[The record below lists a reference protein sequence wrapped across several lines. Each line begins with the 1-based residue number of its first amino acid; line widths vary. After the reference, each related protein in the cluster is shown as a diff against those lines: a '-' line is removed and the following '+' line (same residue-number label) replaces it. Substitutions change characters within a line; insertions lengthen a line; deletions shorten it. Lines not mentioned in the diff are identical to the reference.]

1 MTDDHDRLDAFEAL
15 YRSTLPLIRSY
26 ARRRTTVDV
35 AEDVVAQT
43 YLTAW
48 RRSDEA
54 VAGGLPWLY
63 RTARL
68 TLANH
73 QRTERRQLRV
83 ADLVGSTTDTW
94 QADSSDEHAERS
106 VVLAAIQRLSE
117 ADRELLLLV
126 YWERLSVKSVA
137 IVLGCRP
144 GTAAV
149 RLHRARR
156 TLRDALSD
164 PPDADVRRHPS
175 ASAPSCV
182 PEVTS

>member
-1 MTDDHDRLDAFEAL
+1 MTDDQDRVDAFEAL

-26 ARRRTTVDV
+26 ARRRTTADV
-35 AEDVVAQT
+35 AEDVVAHT

-48 RRSDEA
+48 RRYDEA

-63 RTARL
+63 RTAHL

-73 QRTERRQLRV
+73 LRAERRQVRV
-83 ADLVGSTTDTW
+83 ADLVGSTADAW
-94 QADSSDEHAERS
+94 QPDGSDEHAERS

-126 YWERLSVKSVA
+126 YWERLSVKAVA
-137 IVLGCRP
+137 VVLGCRP

-156 TLRDALSD
+156 TLREALSD
-164 PPDADVRRHPS
+164 PPDDETRAHPS
-175 ASAPSCV
+175 PVVPSPV
-182 PEVTS
+182 AEVTP

>member
-1 MTDDHDRLDAFEAL
+1 MTTDEDERRRAFETL
-15 YRSTLPLIRSY
+15 YRITLPSIRSY
-26 ARRRTTVDV
+26 ARRRAPDDL

-48 RRSDEA
+48 RRCDDA

-63 RTARL
+63 RTARF

-83 ADLVGSTTDTW
+83 TQRVADASDVSEPDATAA
-94 QADSSDEHAERS
+94 ADERS
-106 VVLAAIQRLSE
+106 LVLDAIEQLSDD
-117 ADRELLLLV
+117 DREILLLV
-126 YWERLSVKSVA
+126 YWEHLSVKTVA
-137 IVLGCRP
+137 VVLDCRP

-156 TLRDALSD
+156 KLRDALSD
-164 PPDADVRRHPS
+164 PPDLERSPVPHIRTHTAEVPS
-175 ASAPSCV
+175 
-182 PEVTS
+182 

>member
-1 MTDDHDRLDAFEAL
+1 MTTDEDERRRAFETL
-15 YRSTLPLIRSY
+15 YRITLPSIRSY
-26 ARRRTTVDV
+26 ARRRAPDDL

-48 RRSDEA
+48 RRCDDA

-63 RTARL
+63 RTARF

-83 ADLVGSTTDTW
+83 TQRVADASDVSEPDGTAA
-94 QADSSDEHAERS
+94 ADERS
-106 VVLAAIQRLSE
+106 LVLEAIEQLSDD
-117 ADRELLLLV
+117 DREILLLV
-126 YWERLSVKSVA
+126 YWEHLSVKAVA
-137 IVLGCRP
+137 VVLDCRP

-156 TLRDALSD
+156 KLRDALSD
-164 PPDADVRRHPS
+164 PPDLERSPLPHIHTHTAEVPS
-175 ASAPSCV
+175 
-182 PEVTS
+182 